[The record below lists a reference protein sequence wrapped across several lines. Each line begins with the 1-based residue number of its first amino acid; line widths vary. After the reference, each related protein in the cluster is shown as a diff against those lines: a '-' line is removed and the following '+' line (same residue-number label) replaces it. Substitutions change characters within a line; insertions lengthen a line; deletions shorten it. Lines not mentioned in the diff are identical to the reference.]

1 MERGMKIHTATVGL
15 LCLTTLT
22 IGGCVA
28 SSTYDTTVADLEAT
42 KGELKIARTQSVLL
56 TEQVSELEQRNNDL
70 ARQMQ
75 AALSE
80 LQQAQQEMD
89 AEHKV
94 RMERLSKL
102 NHTIAQLTAQQ
113 NSLRYGLK
121 RATEEQARLQSA
133 VDRYNPPLGEAD
145 EVSASFLPPPIAPTN
160 EQAGTALAP
169 SAPAPVPNAPAPQQT
184 VTTQASPAAPTAAN
198 PPKQQPAGKQTAAPV
213 EEGWLPTLK
222 GWIIALW
229 RSIFS

>member
-28 SSTYDTTVADLEAT
+28 SSTYDTAVADLEAT
-42 KGELKIARTQSVLL
+42 KGELKVARTQSELL
-56 TEQVSELEQRNNDL
+56 TEQISELEQRNNGL
-70 ARQMQ
+70 ARQME
-75 AALSE
+75 AALSA
-80 LQQAQQEMD
+80 LQQAEQEMD
-89 AEHKV
+89 AERKA
-94 RMERLSKL
+94 RIERLSKL

-113 NSLRYGLK
+113 NGLKYVLK
-121 RATEEQARLQSA
+121 RATEEEARLQST

-145 EVSASFLPPPIAPTN
+145 GVSASFLPPPNAPTN

-184 VTTQASPAAPTAAN
+184 VTTQAAPIPAN
-198 PPKQQPAGKQTAAPV
+198 PKQQPAGKQTAAPV
-213 EEGWLPTLK
+213 EEGWLPAIK
-222 GWIIALW
+222 GWIVSLW

>member
-102 NHTIAQLTAQQ
+102 NLTIAQLTAQQ

-145 EVSASFLPPPIAPTN
+145 EVSASFLSPPIAPTN

-169 SAPAPVPNAPAPQQT
+169 SAPAPQQT
-184 VTTQASPAAPTAAN
+184 VTTQAAPAAPTAAN

-222 GWIIALW
+222 GWLVSLW

>member
-75 AALSE
+75 AASSE
-80 LQQAQQEMD
+80 LQQAEQEMD

-102 NHTIAQLTAQQ
+102 NHMIAQLTAQQ

-145 EVSASFLPPPIAPTN
+145 GVSASFLPPPIAPTN

-169 SAPAPVPNAPAPQQT
+169 SAPAPVPNEPAPSRQ
-184 VTTQASPAAPTAAN
+184 
-198 PPKQQPAGKQTAAPV
+198 
-213 EEGWLPTLK
+213 
-222 GWIIALW
+222 
-229 RSIFS
+229 